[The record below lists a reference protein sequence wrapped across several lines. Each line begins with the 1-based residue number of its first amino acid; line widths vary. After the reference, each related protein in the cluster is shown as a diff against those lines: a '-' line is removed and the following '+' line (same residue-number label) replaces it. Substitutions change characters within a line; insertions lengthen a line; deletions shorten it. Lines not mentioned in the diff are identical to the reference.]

1 MPNKTIRFL
10 KISTFNLKS
19 VTSYKI
25 VGLQF
30 RNVLL
35 EANQPHIIYLIER
48 CKKSDKNAQLQLYKA
63 YYKAMYNTAIRI
75 LKDSFEAE
83 DVMQEAFL
91 TAFTK
96 LDSYKGEV
104 AFGAWL
110 KRIVIN
116 KSINQ
121 FRKNN
126 RYEMAKMEIVP
137 ENEIEEELFE
147 TNKFHPKTIL
157 NAIQNLKENYR
168 IILTLHLIEGFDY
181 EEIQQI
187 LNYTNENVRTTIL
200 RAKKKLKQVLFAEM
214 VYRL

>member
-1 MPNKTIRFL
+1 
-10 KISTFNLKS
+10 
-19 VTSYKI
+19 
-25 VGLQF
+25 
-30 RNVLL
+30 
-35 EANQPHIIYLIER
+35 
-48 CKKSDKNAQLQLYKA
+48 
-63 YYKAMYNTAIRI
+63 MYNTAIRI

-126 RYEMAKMEIVP
+126 RYEMAKMEIVTDD
-137 ENEIEEELFE
+137 EIEEESFE
-147 TNKFHPKTIL
+147 TNKLDPKMIL
-157 NAIQNLKENYR
+157 NAIQSLKENYR
-168 IILTLHLIEGFDY
+168 VILTLHLIEGFDY

-187 LNYTNENVRTTIL
+187 LNYPNENVRTTIL
-200 RAKKKLKQVLFAEM
+200 RAKNKLKQVLLAETI
-214 VYRL
+214 

>member
-1 MPNKTIRFL
+1 
-10 KISTFNLKS
+10 
-19 VTSYKI
+19 
-25 VGLQF
+25 
-30 RNVLL
+30 
-35 EANQPHIIYLIER
+35 
-48 CKKSDKNAQLQLYKA
+48 
-63 YYKAMYNTAIRI
+63 MYNTAIRI

-121 FRKNN
+121 LRKND
-126 RYEMAKMEIVP
+126 RYEIAKMEIVTDD
-137 ENEIEEELFE
+137 EIEEESFE
-147 TNKFHPKTIL
+147 TNKLDPKMIL
-157 NAIQNLKENYR
+157 NAIQSLKENYR

-187 LNYTNENVRTTIL
+187 LNYTNENVRTTFL
-200 RAKKKLKQVLFAEM
+200 RAKNKLKQVLLAETI
-214 VYRL
+214 